1 MADPVS
7 AESIA
12 TGAAALA
19 LRCEDIAKGLY
30 GLAERYRDTGSLVT
44 SIAQELSATQC
55 AWQLIHTLTEHW
67 RSEGQ
72 LSHDLLLRLD
82 QSIAWGRLI
91 LAALDDDMA
100 ACTRRLAITGDG
112 FRNRFRR
119 SRVAWS
125 EKSLKRHQERIRGQT
140 MSMGLLISILKMIST
155 RSPTVDRL
163 SIFDDMMYN
172 QLSIDND
179 LFKNNVYKR
188 NYETQDHTSNSPS
201 RYSTVQG
208 GTRRA
213 SMHVASQIK
222 PITQQQVS
230 SIGPPLS
237 MPTPPTTDE
246 SSSPVA
252 AGHLDTIH
260 ENQTE
265 RRLSSP
271 VGESLL
277 DKDDLLLSYVDQLS
291 CQSPSH
297 AISRLASERIIGQ
310 LQDRTTLTTIIG
322 GQPTAVMTEAI
333 ANGDLEMVF
342 LEACRNGN
350 TRLVEG
356 LLFTGVN
363 VHCRRKEADDR
374 VDGST
379 PIHLA
384 AMYGQAQIA
393 MILLNHGACVNDH
406 HHGERRPL
414 HEAAEAGYE
423 TMTALLIENGAR
435 PYLRDCRGLEP
446 LHLACQ
452 HGSMKVASLLLEA
465 GSEVNAGDM
474 NLYRPMHHLAQE
486 CDNPFLATMLMD
498 VGCEINATTSQ
509 GYTALQLACLSGNIN
524 VLAVLLEHG
533 ASMAHVRWS
542 ASPLNLAIRN
552 GHSKVLQMLL
562 RNGAQVNDM
571 DPVSH
576 DTVSHSI
583 IKEPSSTRR
592 IKKYLKLLLDHG
604 MDINAQDAE
613 GNTSLHLALADY
625 SGKQTAEWQLI
636 VAKTL
641 LVNGADTGF
650 ANYQGDYP
658 LDLAHRSSLANPSHD
673 IRLFRLLVAAS
684 IHHLPSREL
693 ARIESDMRGAEAPA
707 NRSRAKEM
715 VALLG
720 AARVKNDLVI

>member
-1 MADPVS
+1 MVPS
-7 AESIA
+7 
-12 TGAAALA
+12 
-19 LRCEDIAKGLY
+19 R
-30 GLAERYRDTGSLVT
+30 
-44 SIAQELSATQC
+44 
-55 AWQLIHTLTEHW
+55 
-67 RSEGQ
+67 
-72 LSHDLLLRLD
+72 
-82 QSIAWGRLI
+82 I
-91 LAALDDDMA
+91 LA
-100 ACTRRLAITGDG
+100 
-112 FRNRFRR
+112 
-119 SRVAWS
+119 
-125 EKSLKRHQERIRGQT
+125 
-140 MSMGLLISILKMIST
+140 

-222 PITQQQVS
+222 PITTQQVS

-237 MPTPPTTDE
+237 MQTPPTSDE

-271 VGESLL
+271 VAESLL
-277 DKDDLLLSYVDQLS
+277 DKDDLLLSYVDQQS

-333 ANGDLEMVF
+333 DNGDLEMVF

-356 LLFTGVN
+356 LLFAGVN
-363 VHCRRKEADDR
+363 VHCRRKEVDDR

-423 TMTALLIENGAR
+423 TMTALLLENGAR

-583 IKEPSSTRR
+583 IKERSSTRR

-613 GNTSLHLALADY
+613 GNTSLHLALADH
-625 SGKQTAEWQLI
+625 SSKQTAEWQLI

-658 LDLAHRSSLANPSHD
+658 LDLAHRTSLANPSHD

>member
-1 MADPVS
+1 MVP
-7 AESIA
+7 
-12 TGAAALA
+12 
-19 LRCEDIAKGLY
+19 
-30 GLAERYRDTGSLVT
+30 
-44 SIAQELSATQC
+44 
-55 AWQLIHTLTEHW
+55 
-67 RSEGQ
+67 
-72 LSHDLLLRLD
+72 
-82 QSIAWGRLI
+82 
-91 LAALDDDMA
+91 
-100 ACTRRLAITGDG
+100 
-112 FRNRFRR
+112 
-119 SRVAWS
+119 SR
-125 EKSLKRHQERIRGQT
+125 
-140 MSMGLLISILKMIST
+140 ISV

-188 NYETQDHTSNSPS
+188 NYESQDHRSNSPS

-222 PITQQQVS
+222 PITQQVS

-237 MPTPPTTDE
+237 MQTPPTTDE
-246 SSSPVA
+246 SPSPVA

-271 VGESLL
+271 VAESLL
-277 DKDDLLLSYVDQLS
+277 DKDDLLLSYIDQQT

-322 GQPTAVMTEAI
+322 GQPTAIMTEAI
-333 ANGDLEMVF
+333 DNGDLEMVF

-356 LLFTGVN
+356 LLFAGVD

-423 TMTALLIENGAR
+423 TMTALLLENGAR
-435 PYLRDCRGLEP
+435 PYLRDSRGLEP

-625 SGKQTAEWQLI
+625 SNKQTAEWQLI